1 MGLLTVIYIL
11 VFLVFALILYD
22 NNIFLYIIFY
32 LVNTSIDSIFFHIF
46 K

>member
-1 MGLLTVIYIL
+1 MTMQKYANIIL
-11 VFLVFALILYD
+11 FALIIYD

>member
-1 MGLLTVIYIL
+1 MTMQKYAYIIL
-11 VFLVFALILYD
+11 FALILYD
-22 NNIFLYIIFY
+22 NNIFLYVIFY